1 MAVRVHERPRAGTS
15 TPPREEVSLQAI
27 ETVQLGHCH
36 ARHGEYTHGCRPKGA
51 NVTQDTAGFCLAVAG
66 TACWAVCFWWMHRI
80 SQRQN
85 AMLQELQHQARSIE
99 AVSKE
104 EHEILK
110 ELHPTVQKI
119 EESVDQVKE
128 STQS

>member
-1 MAVRVHERPRAGTS
+1 MVRAFINFV
-15 TPPREEVSLQAI
+15 
-27 ETVQLGHCH
+27 TVLD
-36 ARHGEYTHGCRPKGA
+36 
-51 NVTQDTAGFCLAVAG
+51 V
-66 TACWAVCFWWMHRI
+66 ACWAVCFWWMHRI

-119 EESVDQVKE
+119 EESVDQVKA